1 MIQFLG
7 EQERLRELELRN
19 TTKKGK
25 PVASLETDTVF
36 NDFKRE
42 MMFHRQAQAAVLIG
56 MPKLK
61 ELGVGT
67 RRPDDYFAQ
76 MAKTDQHM
84 HKNLDENLAIC
95 GELTDADILSD
106 VMNNRNDSASSDEE
120 GEQTKLPEKPI
131 PTFTQAMDV
140 CWLWQVRENLQ
151 KKQFEE
157 ARSEKAKKQ
166 RQLRKM
172 GKQIQV
178 QTKLRRESEK
188 KQLAEEVKKYRK
200 GLRTD
205 LDFLEDS
212 KKQRPGVAGQN
223 KLPAKNKT
231 QAKRQYKDK
240 KFGFGGKKRGLKT
253 NTKESS
259 ADFADYRH
267 PKKPMKGQQQRPVR
281 HGANNNNKKMK
292 TTTKKTATTKKLTN
306 KKTMKKAT
314 KKKKKK

>member
-1 MIQFLG
+1 MVLGKQERLQELELRNTTKKYDIVCVCCVLRLAGGAGEATRAGATQHHKELG

-25 PVASLETDTVF
+25 PVASLETDAVF

-84 HKNLDENLAIC
+84 QK
-95 GELTDADILSD
+95 
-106 VMNNRNDSASSDEE
+106 
-120 GEQTKLPEKPI
+120 
-131 PTFTQAMDV
+131 
-140 CWLWQVRENLQ
+140 VRENLQ

-178 QTKLRRESEK
+178 ETKLRRESEK
-188 KQLAEEVKKYRK
+188 RQLAEEVKKYRK

-205 LDFLEDS
+205 LDFLEDN
-212 KKQRPGVAGQN
+212 KKRRPTVAGQK
-223 KLPAKNKT
+223 KLPSRNKT
-231 QAKRQYKDK
+231 QAKRDYKDK

-267 PKKPMKGQQQRPVR
+267 PKKPTKGQQQRPGKSKR
-281 HGANNNNKKMK
+281 MKMSSKKRR
-292 TTTKKTATTKKLTN
+292 
-306 KKTMKKAT
+306 
-314 KKKKKK
+314 

>member
-1 MIQFLG
+1 
-7 EQERLRELELRN
+7 
-19 TTKKGK
+19 
-25 PVASLETDTVF
+25 
-36 NDFKRE
+36 

-84 HKNLDENLAIC
+84 QKMMFHRQAQAAVLIGMPKLK
-95 GELTDADILSD
+95 ELGVGTRRPDDYFAQMAKTDQH
-106 VMNNRNDSASSDEE
+106 M
-120 GEQTKLPEKPI
+120 QK
-131 PTFTQAMDV
+131 
-140 CWLWQVRENLQ
+140 VRENLQ

-178 QTKLRRESEK
+178 ETKLRRESEK
-188 KQLAEEVKKYRK
+188 RQLAEEVKKYRK

-205 LDFLEDS
+205 LDFLEDN
-212 KKQRPGVAGQN
+212 KKRRPTVAGQK
-223 KLPAKNKT
+223 KLPSRNKT
-231 QAKRQYKDK
+231 QAKRDYKDK

-267 PKKPMKGQQQRPVR
+267 PKKPTKGQQQRPGKSKR
-281 HGANNNNKKMK
+281 MKMSSKKRR
-292 TTTKKTATTKKLTN
+292 
-306 KKTMKKAT
+306 
-314 KKKKKK
+314 